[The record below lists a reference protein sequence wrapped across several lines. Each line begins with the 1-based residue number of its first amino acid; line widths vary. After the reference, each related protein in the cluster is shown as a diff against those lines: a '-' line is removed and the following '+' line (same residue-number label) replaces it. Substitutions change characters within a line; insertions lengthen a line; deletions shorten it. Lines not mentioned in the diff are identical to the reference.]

1 MAAPWTHGRYPQANL
16 AVYLPPGFKASGK
29 TRYPVIYEAPYG
41 ISSWIQPGRFDLPS
55 AMDSLIAQ
63 RLVPPE
69 IVVLL
74 GTSGGPYLDS
84 ECANSFDGR
93 AKIETWIVKTV
104 VPWVDRHYPTVASRN
119 GRAFMGASQ
128 GGYCAAAMWSH
139 HLDMFGAAI
148 IESGYFVSGVRSSE
162 TVNAWRP
169 FGGNVAY
176 ERSQSPILRVPMM
189 AARVRAASLVLLEA
203 DPANAFYGTQASAFM
218 AALARA
224 RVPFRF
230 YADPLGHTWDAFA
243 RDTPLMLVDLAHW
256 MALRGVVG

>member
-1 MAAPWTHGRYPQANL
+1 MAAPWTGGRSRQANL

-41 ISSWIQPGRFDLPS
+41 ISSWTQPGRFDLPS

-63 RLVPPE
+63 HLVPPE

-104 VPWVDRHYPTVASRN
+104 VPWIDRHYPTVASRT

-128 GGYCAAAMWSH
+128 GGYCAAALWSH
-139 HLDMFGAAI
+139 HPDVFGAALV
-148 IESGYFVSGVRSSE
+148 ESGYFVSGVKSSE

-169 FGGNVAY
+169 FGGNATY
-176 ERSQSPILRVPMM
+176 ERSQSPILRVPAI
-189 AARVRAASLVLLEA
+189 AAQLRAASLVLLEA
-203 DPANAFYGTQASAFM
+203 DPGNAFYGTQALAFTSV
-218 AALARA
+218 LATA
-224 RVPFRF
+224 HVPFRF
-230 YADPLGHTWDAFA
+230 YDDPLGHAWDAFA
-243 RDTPLMLVDLAHW
+243 RDTLRMLVDLASW
-256 MALRGVVG
+256 MAQRGVTG